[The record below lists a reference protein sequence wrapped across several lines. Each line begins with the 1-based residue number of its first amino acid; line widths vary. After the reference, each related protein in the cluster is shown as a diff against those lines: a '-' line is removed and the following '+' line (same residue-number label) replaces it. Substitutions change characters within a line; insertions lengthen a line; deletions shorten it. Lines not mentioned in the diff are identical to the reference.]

1 VTGYITSKF
10 LVLLPLLACAQD
22 PREIVRRAVE
32 IDTVNQQTARSYTFL
47 ERQEERQF
55 DGAGKQKQRQV
66 RTWDVTL
73 LEGSPYR
80 RLVAR
85 DDQPLSPAEQKK
97 EEEKLSRS
105 IEQRRKE
112 TPEQRDR
119 RLADWDRRQQR
130 QHEPMREMVDA
141 FNFTLAGQEALNGGQ
156 AWVIDAAPK
165 PGYKPQLASAAYFPK
180 IKARLWISQGDYHW
194 IKVEADTLD
203 TISFGGFLLRL
214 AKGGHLLLEQT
225 RVNNEVWLPKRV
237 SVNFTA
243 RLALVKGLR
252 AALDITFSDYKK
264 FQVESRVTSVEEN
277 R

>member
-130 QHEPMREMVDA
+130 QHEPLREMVDA
-141 FNFTLAGQEALNGGQ
+141 FDFTLAGQEALNGGR

-194 IKVEADTLD
+194 IKVEAETLD
-203 TISFGGFLLRL
+203 TIAFGGFLLRL

-225 RVNNEVWLPKRV
+225 RVNNEVWLPKRI

-252 AALDITFSDYKK
+252 AALDLTFSDYKK
-264 FQVESRVTSVEEN
+264 FQVESRITSVEEN